1 MNQTVHEIQ
10 LEGYAAR
17 PADGGLHLSLGT
29 AESYGAERLHLTRGS
44 GWEDLSVT
52 AAFHTPQAAARPV
65 RMLMDEDG
73 MVEVPAEATAAAG
86 SGVIVL
92 TGLAEGV
99 QRVSCNL
106 PYAVRGH
113 APVEGRATAGPTP
126 DVTAQIL
133 IQTAADRTAA
143 AESARQAAGAVS
155 HPPCIGENQTWLVW
169 DAGTE
174 EYQDTGVAA
183 GGGPQV
189 QADFDQND
197 SGETDYVKN
206 RTHWKETVTTAVT
219 IFGESTVTTAV
230 NSKGYYVKTGL
241 SHSNGA
247 AIDEGNTFRV
257 TFNGTV
263 YSCLPKKATETA
275 LTANSLGNLSLMDS
289 SKEDTGEPFLFRT
302 GSSTLAVLATRE
314 AGDFTLQV
322 DRLESEEVYHKLDAN
337 YLPLDPID
345 LTVVTEE
352 GQTVT
357 YRLWGSGVS
366 DGN

>member
-1 MNQTVHEIQ
+1 M
-10 LEGYAAR
+10 
-17 PADGGLHLSLGT
+17 
-29 AESYGAERLHLTRGS
+29 
-44 GWEDLSVT
+44 
-52 AAFHTPQAAARPV
+52 
-65 RMLMDEDG
+65 
-73 MVEVPAEATAAAG
+73 
-86 SGVIVL
+86 
-92 TGLAEGV
+92 
-99 QRVSCNL
+99 
-106 PYAVRGH
+106 
-113 APVEGRATAGPTP
+113 
-126 DVTAQIL
+126 
-133 IQTAADRTAA
+133 
-143 AESARQAAGAVS
+143 
-155 HPPCIGENQTWLVW
+155 W

-174 EYQDTGVAA
+174 EYRDTGVAA

-357 YRLWGSGVS
+357 YRLWGSEVS